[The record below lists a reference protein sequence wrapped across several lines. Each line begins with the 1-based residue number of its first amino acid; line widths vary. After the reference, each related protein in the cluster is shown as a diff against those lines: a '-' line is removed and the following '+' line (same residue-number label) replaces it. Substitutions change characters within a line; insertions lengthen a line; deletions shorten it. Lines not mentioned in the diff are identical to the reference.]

1 MHAAT
6 RNSGGSLA
14 LDRDTI
20 AAVATAPGRGGIGVV
35 RISGAQARAVAA
47 ALVGRL
53 PAARRAAV
61 RNFRD
66 AQGVAVDQGVVLFF
80 EGPASFTGEDVV
92 ELQGHGGPVVLD
104 LLLEAALAAGAR
116 MARPGEFT
124 ERAYLNGRI
133 DLAQAEAVADLI
145 ASGSRAGVRSAM
157 RSLSGEFSTR
167 IDALANGLAELRLHV
182 EAAIDFP
189 EEEIDFL
196 ADSNVS
202 ERIRRLHRELADLT
216 TRARQGAL
224 QNEGMSV
231 VIAGR
236 PNAGKSSLLNRLA
249 GYDRAIVT
257 AIPGTT
263 RDTLAERILLDGL
276 PLRIVDTAGLRRT
289 EDPVEQEGVRRARTE
304 LAQADRILL
313 VCDASTGEDPIAIAR
328 EEQLP
333 LERLT
338 VVLNKIDIAALGSG
352 EDTDRTPPCVRVSAL
367 TGAGF
372 DVLAQH
378 LKAAAGWRDDEGAFS
393 ARRRHLD
400 ALRRA
405 GELIEH
411 GLAELE
417 THSAAELLAEDLRL
431 AHDALGEIVGHVS
444 SDDLLGRIFASF
456 CIGK

>member
-6 RNSGGSLA
+6 RNSGGSQA

-20 AAVATAPGRGGIGVV
+20 AAIATAPGRGGIGIV
-35 RISGAQARAVAA
+35 RISGVRARAVAA
-47 ALVGRL
+47 ALVGGL
-53 PAARRAAV
+53 PATRRAAL
-61 RNFRD
+61 RSFRD
-66 AQGVAVDQGVVLFF
+66 AQGVAIDQGVVLFF
-80 EGPASFTGEDVV
+80 AGPASFTGEDVV

-157 RSLSGEFSTR
+157 RSLSGEFSKR
-167 IDALANGLAELRLHV
+167 IDALSNSLSELRLYV

-196 ADSNVS
+196 ADSNVR
-202 ERIRRLHRELADLT
+202 ERIRRLQHEHAELT
-216 TRARQGAL
+216 MRARQGAL
-224 QNEGMSV
+224 QNEGMTV

-263 RDTLAERILLDGL
+263 RDTLSERILIDGL

-289 EDPVEQEGVRRARTE
+289 DDPVEQEGVRRARLE

-313 VCDASTGEDPIAIAR
+313 VCDASTGEDPITIAR

-338 VVLNKIDIAALGSG
+338 VVMNKIDIASLPPG
-352 EDTDRTPPCVRVSAL
+352 EDVDRTLPCVQVSAL

-372 DVLAQH
+372 DALAHH
-378 LKAAAGWRDDEGAFS
+378 LKATAGWRDDEGAFS

-405 GELIEH
+405 GDLIEH

-417 THSAAELLAEDLRL
+417 SHSAAELLAEDLRL

>member
-1 MHAAT
+1 VHAAT

-20 AAVATAPGRGGIGVV
+20 AAIATAPGRGGIGIV
-35 RISGAQARAVAA
+35 RISGARARAVAT
-47 ALVGRL
+47 ALVGGL
-53 PAARRAAV
+53 PATRRAAV
-61 RNFRD
+61 RSFRD

-80 EGPASFTGEDVV
+80 AGPASFTGEDVV

-157 RSLSGEFSTR
+157 RSLSGEFSKR
-167 IDALANGLAELRLHV
+167 IDALSSGLTELRLHV

-196 ADSNVS
+196 AESNVR
-202 ERIRRLHRELADLT
+202 ERIRLLQHELAELT
-216 TRARQGAL
+216 MRARQGAL
-224 QNEGMSV
+224 QNEGMTV

-263 RDTLAERILLDGL
+263 RDTLSERILIDGL
-276 PLRIVDTAGLRRT
+276 PLRIVDTAGLRT
-289 EDPVEQEGVRRARTE
+289 TDDPVEREGVRRARVE

-313 VCDASTGEDPIAIAR
+313 VCDASTGEDPITIAR

-338 VVLNKIDIAALGSG
+338 VVMNKIDIASPVAG
-352 EDTDRTPPCVRVSAL
+352 EDVDRTLPCVHVSAL

-372 DVLAQH
+372 DALAHH

-405 GELIEH
+405 GQLIEH

-417 THSAAELLAEDLRL
+417 SHSAAELLAEDLRL